1 MCNQEYVDF
10 KIFKNLSKF
19 SIFNFGC
26 MFLWV
31 IISSRVYKANNFFK
45 NLFFNSAIVLCANF
59 DPLKVPALLNL
70 GFSNNKAN
78 LILDSSNIIFLPCMR
93 DQRSYSSI
101 SLGKEMLQGDQINS
115 SVWTVKD
122 TCPLSFG
129 CWITYFISNWEGN
142 NCLKRWANSQNDNYF
157 HSKRII
163 WNKNGCYF
171 VNLLSLSNNYFF
183 LSLR

>member
-1 MCNQEYVDF
+1 
-10 KIFKNLSKF
+10 
-19 SIFNFGC
+19 

-31 IISSRVYKANNFFK
+31 IISSRVYIANNFFK

-59 DPLKVPALLNL
+59 DPLKVPALPKL
-70 GFSNNKAN
+70 GSSNHKAN

-101 SLGKEMLQGDQINS
+101 SLGKEMLQEDQINS

-129 CWITYFISNWEGN
+129 CWIAWFISSWEGN
-142 NCLKRWANSQNDNYF
+142 NCLKRWAFWIKIGTVFPHIVAAATRDWCIKFATHESPIYDPF
-157 HSKRII
+157 
-163 WNKNGCYF
+163 
-171 VNLLSLSNNYFF
+171 
-183 LSLR
+183 